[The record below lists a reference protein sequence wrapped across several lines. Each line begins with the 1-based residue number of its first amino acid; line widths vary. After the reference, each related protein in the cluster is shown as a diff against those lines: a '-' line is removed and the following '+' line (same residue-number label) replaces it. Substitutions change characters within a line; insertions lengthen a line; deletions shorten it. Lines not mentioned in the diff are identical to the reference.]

1 MKLSGLRSF
10 GFILVFTSI
19 LAGCNKSSQEKGRFY
34 PTTLIAFL
42 NSNLNEAIIQDG
54 FSPPVASRI
63 YAYVNLAAYEGYFYN
78 SNERLKLGG
87 VLNGFEPH
95 YTKSDSE
102 IDPEF
107 VMFTAFSHT
116 ALELVY
122 RDFIV
127 EQKILAHRS
136 FYQSSLKGKV
146 FEASEEL
153 GKNIASEVLK
163 YASGDLYKETRS
175 YPLHKLSDIP
185 GSWEPTPPY
194 YGTPIEPYWGL
205 IRPFLTVEK
214 DSFSVGPNVPFD
226 TLPSSDFYAL
236 NMEVYNMVNESG
248 KDEMDVAMYW
258 DGDPMPA
265 KRIKRVALTKRQL
278 NPVGHWLA
286 LTTILCETTHQ
297 DEASTVT
304 TMLKASLATADAMI
318 IGWKNKYDY
327 DVIRP
332 HTYINRYIDEHWN
345 PILATPL
352 FPEYPSGHSVLAGA
366 CSGVLMGVFGD
377 TVAFVDSSQIRFGFE
392 PRSFK
397 SISEAADECAMSRI
411 YGGVHYEPAVLT
423 GIASGRKVAEYHSM
437 HLQTTE

>member
-1 MKLSGLRSF
+1 MKLSALRTFVIVVMFS
-10 GFILVFTSI
+10 SI
-19 LAGCNKSSQEKGRFY
+19 LAGCNNSSQEKERYY

-78 SNERLKLGG
+78 STKRLKLSG

-95 YTKSDSE
+95 YKKPNSE

-127 EQKILAHRS
+127 EQKILTHRS
-136 FYQSSLKGKV
+136 FYQSALKGKV

-153 GKNIASEVLK
+153 GKNIANEVLK

-175 YPLHKLSDIP
+175 YPLHKLAGVP

-194 YGTPIEPYWGL
+194 YGTAIEPYWGL

-214 DSFSVGPNVPFD
+214 DSFSVEPNVPFD
-226 TLPSSDFYAL
+226 TLSSSDFYAL
-236 NMEVYNMVNESG
+236 NMQVYDMVNRSG
-248 KDEMDVAMYW
+248 EDEMEVAMYW

-297 DEASTVT
+297 DEAFTVS

-318 IGWKNKYDY
+318 IGWKNKYEY

-345 PILATPL
+345 PVLATPL

-366 CSGVLMGVFGD
+366 CSGVLMGIFGD
-377 TVAFVDSSQIRFGFE
+377 TVAFVDSSQMRFGFE
-392 PRSFK
+392 PRSFG
-397 SISEAADECAMSRI
+397 SISEAAEECAMSRI

-423 GIASGRKVAEYHSM
+423 GVGSGRKVAAYHGM
-437 HLQTTE
+437 RLQPTE